1 MMNFM
6 KGASVL
12 GFQNFFHQEQTT
24 YELQEQFAAHIE
36 TEGLSFATREEYEFR
51 LDLFKAK
58 DIVINEWNNKQDS
71 FRLGHN
77 MFSTMT
83 EEEHKKWLGLGPI
96 PQDLGMEVAELD
108 ETNIDNGGVDWRT
121 KGAVN
126 AVKNQGGCG
135 SCWAFSANA
144 AFETAYWK
152 ATNKLVSFS
161 EQQLVDCDP
170 TSHGCSG
177 GWYFWAWDYLKK
189 SKLNTQSQYPYTG
202 RNGQCKPQN
211 SGVNVQGY
219 SRIGKTAAAHKA
231 AIQQGV
237 VSIALAAGNNVFS
250 MYRSGIL
257 TAKSNCPTSIDH
269 AVAIVG
275 WGSSGTQDYWIV
287 RNSWGAGWG
296 DKGHIKLAAVDGN
309 GICGSQQYTYLV
321 TTK

>member
-1 MMNFM
+1 M
-6 KGASVL
+6 
-12 GFQNFFHQEQTT
+12 
-24 YELQEQFAAHIE
+24 
-36 TEGLSFATREEYEFR
+36 
-51 LDLFKAK
+51 
-58 DIVINEWNNKQDS
+58 INEWNNKQDS

-211 SGVNVQGY
+211 SGVNV
-219 SRIGKTAAAHKA
+219 
-231 AIQQGV
+231 
-237 VSIALAAGNNVFS
+237 
-250 MYRSGIL
+250 
-257 TAKSNCPTSIDH
+257 
-269 AVAIVG
+269 
-275 WGSSGTQDYWIV
+275 
-287 RNSWGAGWG
+287 
-296 DKGHIKLAAVDGN
+296 
-309 GICGSQQYTYLV
+309 
-321 TTK
+321 